1 MIHLFKK
8 ASSAQ
13 RWKFFTASG
22 LVLVL
27 FEVVGFQVDAGQT
40 GRSVWN
46 YLLAATLSVAVTY
59 WVVWF
64 FFSIVRTASR
74 PIICNRDVATQNN
87 PQAQFN
93 YQTSD
98 TCGRL
103 EELQHLLGRREV
115 DSGGFTYGNTY
126 RGRVVLISGAGGSI
140 GSELCHQIIASNPRK
155 LILYEMSETAL
166 YQINQAMLLKGQGVE
181 IVPVL
186 GSVADAAK
194 VRSVLIAH
202 GVQVVIHAAA
212 YKHVPLVES
221 NPLAGVQNNVFGTN
235 AIANAS
241 VEVGIERFILI
252 STDKAVRPTSVM
264 GASKR
269 LAELLVKE
277 IAQSCANNAGPILSI
292 VRFGNV
298 LGSSGSVVPLF
309 QQQVRRGGPVTVTH
323 PDASRFFMTVQEAVQ
338 LVLCAGSMARGGET
352 FVLDMGQPVNI
363 ANLARQV
370 IDTECLNTQDV
381 INSADNIEIKFTG
394 LRPGEKL
401 AEELTL
407 NGVLSCTNH
416 PKVFV
421 ATEDDHSQMKMATAL
436 KFLSRAIS
444 NNDATAVREQVF
456 RWVEPYC
463 ARQALQT
470 QTASG

>member
-1 MIHLFKK
+1 MIHLFNK
-8 ASSAQ
+8 ASFAQ
-13 RWKFFTASG
+13 RWK
-22 LVLVL
+22 L
-27 FEVVGFQVDAGQT
+27 F
-40 GRSVWN
+40 
-46 YLLAATLSVAVTY
+46 AATLSVPVVY
-59 WVVWF
+59 WIVWF
-64 FFSIVRTASR
+64 FFSMFRAASR
-74 PIICNRDVATQNN
+74 PPICNGDAAPQEN
-87 PQAQFN
+87 PQVQFN
-93 YQTSD
+93 CQTSEPY
-98 TCGRL
+98 GRL

-115 DSGGFTYGNTY
+115 DSGGFTYDNAY

-155 LILYEMSETAL
+155 LILYEMSEAAL
-166 YQINQAMLLKGQGVE
+166 YQINHAMLFKGQRVE

-194 VRSVLIAH
+194 VRTVLVEH

-221 NPLAGVQNNVFGTN
+221 NPLAGIQNNVFGTN
-235 AIANAS
+235 AIASAS
-241 VEVGIERFILI
+241 VEAGIERFILI

-277 IAQSCANNAGPILSI
+277 LAQNCANNAGPILSI

-323 PDASRFFMTVQEAVQ
+323 PDASRFFMTIQEAVQ
-338 LVLCAGSMARGGET
+338 LVLCAGSMACGGET

-363 ANLARQV
+363 ANLARQI
-370 IDTECLNTQDV
+370 IDIERLNAQDA
-381 INSADNIEIKFTG
+381 INPAGNIEIKFTG

-421 ATEDDHSQMKMATAL
+421 ATEDNHSQIKTSTAL
-436 KFLSRAIS
+436 RFLSRAIS
-444 NNDATAVREQVF
+444 KNDETAIREQVF

-463 ARQALQT
+463 DHQAVQT
-470 QTASG
+470 RTASR

>member
-1 MIHLFKK
+1 MLFKG
-8 ASSAQ
+8 Q
-13 RWKFFTASG
+13 R
-22 LVLVL
+22 
-27 FEVVGFQVDAGQT
+27 
-40 GRSVWN
+40 
-46 YLLAATLSVAVTY
+46 
-59 WVVWF
+59 
-64 FFSIVRTASR
+64 
-74 PIICNRDVATQNN
+74 
-87 PQAQFN
+87 
-93 YQTSD
+93 
-98 TCGRL
+98 
-103 EELQHLLGRREV
+103 
-115 DSGGFTYGNTY
+115 
-126 RGRVVLISGAGGSI
+126 
-140 GSELCHQIIASNPRK
+140 
-155 LILYEMSETAL
+155 
-166 YQINQAMLLKGQGVE
+166 VE

-194 VRSVLIAH
+194 VRTVLVEH

-221 NPLAGVQNNVFGTN
+221 NPLAGIQNNVFGTN
-235 AIANAS
+235 VIASAS
-241 VEVGIERFILI
+241 VEAGVERFILI

-277 IAQSCANNAGPILSI
+277 LAENCANNAGPILSI

-323 PDASRFFMTVQEAVQ
+323 PDASRFFMTIQEAVQ

-363 ANLARQV
+363 ANLARQI
-370 IDTECLNTQDV
+370 IDIERLNAQDA
-381 INSADNIEIKFTG
+381 INPAGNIEIKFTG

-421 ATEDDHSQMKMATAL
+421 ATEDNHSQIKTSTAL
-436 KFLSRAIS
+436 RFLSRAIS
-444 NNDATAVREQVF
+444 KNDETAVREQVF

-463 ARQALQT
+463 DHQALQT
-470 QTASG
+470 RTASR